1 MALYRIVHREVLVDE
16 FFYEAN
22 SEEEAMAHYEDDAWN
37 GRIDFSNAEMVDSS
51 DTVEQVK
58 EG

>member
-1 MALYRIVHREVLVDE
+1 MALYKIVHREELVDE

-22 SEEEAMAHYEDDAWN
+22 SREEALELYNEDAWN
-37 GRIDFSNAEMVDSS
+37 GRIDFSRMEMVDSS

-58 EG
+58 ED